1 MARYGFDH
9 VHLRS
14 PDLEATAAWFQETL
28 GAEVARRVSG
38 EAPRIDMVLGGL
50 NLFISQSDNRVA
62 APPTSPY
69 NGIDH
74 FGLAVDDLDAAVAEL
89 KAKGV
94 TFTIEPRQARPG
106 VRICFIRGPEN
117 ITIELLE
124 RRLA

>member
-14 PDLEATAAWFQETL
+14 PDLEATAAWFQEVL
-28 GAEVARRVSG
+28 GAEVVRRAAG
-38 EAPRIDMVLGGL
+38 EAPRIDMLLGGL
-50 NLFISQSDNRVA
+50 NLFISQSDARVA

-74 FGLAVDDLDAAVAEL
+74 FGLAVEDLDAAVAEL
-89 KAKGV
+89 KGKGV
-94 TFTIEPRQARPG
+94 EFTIEPRQARPG
-106 VRICFIRGPEN
+106 VRICFIRGPQD

-124 RRLA
+124 RKPA

>member
-14 PDLEATAAWFQETL
+14 PDLEATATWFQEVL
-28 GAEVARRVSG
+28 GAEVVRRAAG
-38 EAPRIDMVLGGL
+38 EAPRIDLLLGGL
-50 NLFISQSDNRVA
+50 NLFISQSDTRVA
-62 APPTSPY
+62 APPVSPY

-74 FGLAVDDLDAAVAEL
+74 FGLAVEDLDAAVAEL

-94 TFTIEPRQARPG
+94 EFTIEPRQARPG
-106 VRICFIRGPEN
+106 VRICFIRGPQD

-124 RRLA
+124 RKPA